1 MGRAH
6 KEPKL
11 PVKQLLILSIC
22 RFAEPVALTSVFP
35 YLPEMIESFNVPKN
49 QIAKWAGITSAV
61 FSLAQCMTAIA
72 WGRASDRFGRKP
84 IILLGLSC
92 TMMASLLFGFS
103 RSLAWAITARAFAG
117 ASNGTVGI
125 IRTTVAEMV
134 PQKILQP
141 RAFSVMPL
149 VWTIGSIFGPIIGGA
164 LAKPAT
170 RYPGIFGTEGF
181 FTEFP
186 FALPNMMAS
195 ALMVIGVSTGLL
207 FLKET
212 LETKR
217 HQRDY
222 GRVLGKLLTRMF
234 KTKKEK
240 STWRSGDEQSSSLL
254 KHARMGSWD
263 STAGAQED
271 DNEGSQTTGKTAN
284 VATLSY
290 RDVFSPQSNINLL
303 TYTLLAM
310 HSVTYDQL
318 LPVFMHLSSQLDR
331 TTSPDVQLPFKFAG
345 GMGLDSGRIGLL
357 FTLYGVFGMIV
368 QFLVFPPVARRF
380 GILPCLKACTIAFP
394 LVYLLT
400 PFTVLLPTPLTQQIA
415 IFCVMLLKSCAGIFA
430 FPCTTILLTNS
441 ARSLRLLGTLNGV
454 ATSLSAI
461 GRALGPTIG
470 GGVFT
475 LGIDLGYVI
484 IPWFT
489 IAGLAA
495 LGNVPVWWLIEM
507 DGFGGAED
515 SDSDEENDEED
526 LPREGGTTES
536 GARSSA
542 VQVMDLDGI
551 TEEPDDIE
559 DDFAVEDDPLVI
571 RRDMLSDAS
580 SNSNQLYP
588 RHAGVERRMSSPL
601 GQRESVGPGG
611 SRRLSNGLG
620 QSMDGFG
627 SGGTAYQ

>member
-1 MGRAH
+1 M
-6 KEPKL
+6 
-11 PVKQLLILSIC
+11 Q
-22 RFAEPVALTSVFP
+22 
-35 YLPEMIESFNVPKN
+35 
-49 QIAKWAGITSAV
+49 
-61 FSLAQCMTAIA
+61 
-72 WGRASDRFGRKP
+72 
-84 IILLGLSC
+84 
-92 TMMASLLFGFS
+92 
-103 RSLAWAITARAFAG
+103 
-117 ASNGTVGI
+117 
-125 IRTTVAEMV
+125 
-134 PQKILQP
+134 
-141 RAFSVMPL
+141 
-149 VWTIGSIFGPIIGGA
+149 
-164 LAKPAT
+164 
-170 RYPGIFGTEGF
+170 
-181 FTEFP
+181 
-186 FALPNMMAS
+186 
-195 ALMVIGVSTGLL
+195 
-207 FLKET
+207 ET
-212 LETKR
+212 LETKK

-222 GRVLGKLLTRMF
+222 GRVLGKLLTQMF

-263 STAGAQED
+263 STAGAQEED
-271 DNEGSQTTGKTAN
+271 RQGSQASKKTAN
-284 VATLSY
+284 TATLSY

-318 LPVFMHLSSQLDR
+318 LPVFMHLPPQLDR
-331 TTSPDVQLPFKFAG
+331 VTSPDVRLPFKFAG

-380 GILPCLKACTIAFP
+380 GVLPCLKACTIAFP

-454 ATSLSAI
+454 ATSLSAS

-470 GGVFT
+470 GTVFT
-475 LGIDLGYVI
+475 LGIDLGYLI

-495 LGNVPVWWLIEM
+495 LGNVPVWWLVEM

-515 SDSDEENDEED
+515 SDSDEEDEEED
-526 LPREGGTTES
+526 LPQRRDFAENE
-536 GARSSA
+536 ARSSA
-542 VQVMDLDGI
+542 VQVVDLDGL
-551 TEEPDDIE
+551 TEEPDDLE

-571 RRDMLSDAS
+571 RRDMMSDAG
-580 SNSNQLYP
+580 SNSNQLHP
-588 RHAGVERRMSSPL
+588 RYAGLERRMSSPL

-611 SRRLSNGLG
+611 GRRLSNGLG
-620 QSMDGFG
+620 QSMDGYG

>member
-1 MGRAH
+1 
-6 KEPKL
+6 
-11 PVKQLLILSIC
+11 
-22 RFAEPVALTSVFP
+22 
-35 YLPEMIESFNVPKN
+35 MIESFNVPKN
-49 QIAKWAGITSAV
+49 KIAKWAGITSAV
-61 FSLAQCMTAIA
+61 FSLAQCITAIG

-84 IILLGLSC
+84 IILLGLFC
-92 TMMASLLFGFS
+92 TMNASLLFGFS
-103 RSLAWAITARAFAG
+103 RSLAWAIAARAFAG

-149 VWTIGSIFGPIIGGA
+149 VWTIGSIFGPILGGA
-164 LAKPAT
+164 LAKPAS
-170 RYPGIFGTEGF
+170 RYPEIFGTKGF
-181 FTEFP
+181 FIDFP
-186 FALPNMMAS
+186 FALPNMVAS
-195 ALMVIGVSTGLL
+195 ALFVIGLSTGLL

-212 LETKR
+212 LETKK

-222 GRVLGKLLTRMF
+222 GRVLGKLLTQMF
-234 KTKKEK
+234 KTKKDK

-263 STAGAQED
+263 STVGAQEED
-271 DNEGSQTTGKTAN
+271 REGNQASRKTAN
-284 VATLSY
+284 TATLSY

-318 LPVFMHLSSQLDR
+318 LPVFMHLPPQLDR
-331 TTSPDVQLPFKFAG
+331 TTSPDVRLPFKFAG

-441 ARSLRLLGTLNGV
+441 ARSLKLLGTLNGV

-475 LGIDLGYVI
+475 LGIDLGYLI

-515 SDSDEENDEED
+515 SDSDEEEEEEED
-526 LPREGGTTES
+526 LPQGGDSAES

-542 VQVMDLDGI
+542 VQIMDLDGI
-551 TEEPDDIE
+551 TEEPDDLE

-571 RRDMLSDAS
+571 RRDMLSESS
-580 SNSNQLYP
+580 SNSNQLHP
-588 RHAGVERRMSSPL
+588 RYAGAERRMSSPL

-627 SGGTAYQ
+627 TGGTAYQ

>member
-1 MGRAH
+1 
-6 KEPKL
+6 
-11 PVKQLLILSIC
+11 
-22 RFAEPVALTSVFP
+22 
-35 YLPEMIESFNVPKN
+35 
-49 QIAKWAGITSAV
+49 
-61 FSLAQCMTAIA
+61 
-72 WGRASDRFGRKP
+72 
-84 IILLGLSC
+84 
-92 TMMASLLFGFS
+92 
-103 RSLAWAITARAFAG
+103 
-117 ASNGTVGI
+117 
-125 IRTTVAEMV
+125 
-134 PQKILQP
+134 
-141 RAFSVMPL
+141 
-149 VWTIGSIFGPIIGGA
+149 
-164 LAKPAT
+164 
-170 RYPGIFGTEGF
+170 
-181 FTEFP
+181 
-186 FALPNMMAS
+186 
-195 ALMVIGVSTGLL
+195 
-207 FLKET
+207 ET
-212 LETKR
+212 LETKK
-217 HQRDY
+217 HHRDY
-222 GRVLGKLLTRMF
+222 GLVLGKLLTRMF
-234 KTKKEK
+234 RKKRDK
-240 STWRSGDEQSSSLL
+240 FQWRSGEEQSSSLL

-263 STAGAQED
+263 SATEVHEED
-271 DNEGSQTTGKTAN
+271 REANQASRKTAN
-284 VATLSY
+284 TAPLSY

-318 LPVFMHLSSQLDR
+318 LPVFMHLPPQLGR
-331 TTSPDVQLPFKFAG
+331 ATSPDVQLPFKFAG

-400 PFTVLLPTPLTQQIA
+400 PFTVLLPTPITQQIA

-461 GRALGPTIG
+461 GRAVGPTIG
-470 GGVFT
+470 GSVFT
-475 LGIDLGYVI
+475 LGIDLGYLI

-507 DGFGGAED
+507 EGFGGTED
-515 SDSDEENDEED
+515 SDSDEDDDEEN
-526 LPREGGTTES
+526 LPQGRDSAEN

-551 TEEPDDIE
+551 TEEPNDLE

-580 SNSNQLYP
+580 GNSNQLHP
-588 RHAGVERRMSSPL
+588 RHDRAERRMSSPI